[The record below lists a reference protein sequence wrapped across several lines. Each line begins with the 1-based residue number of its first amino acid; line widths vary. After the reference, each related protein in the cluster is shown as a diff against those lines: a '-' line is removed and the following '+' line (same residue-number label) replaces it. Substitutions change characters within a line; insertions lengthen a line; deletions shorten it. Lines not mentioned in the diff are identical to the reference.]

1 MRFIRYTNATGI
13 TLGVCRGDEVV
24 DLAVAAPDLPR
35 DLPTLLAL
43 GASGSAL
50 VQSAIERAPARAVR
64 TRAEIKALVPIAQP
78 EKIICIGLNYTEHIK
93 EAPTPQEVPSYP
105 VTFLRTAGTLIAH
118 GEPLRQPRC
127 SDQFDFEGELACV
140 IGTRARNVSKA
151 NALAHVGGY
160 ALFNDASVRDYQFKS
175 HQWTMGKNFD
185 ATGAFG
191 PELVTADE
199 LPPGARGLT
208 LITKLNGQTVQS
220 ASTNDL
226 IFDIATLISE
236 LSVAMTLV
244 PGDVIVTGTPSGVG
258 IGRKPPLW
266 MKHGDVCTVGVDGVG
281 LLSNP
286 VVDDEIDA
294 AA

>member
-105 VTFLRTAGTLIAH
+105 VIFLRTAGTLIAH
-118 GEPLRQPRC
+118 GEPLRRPRC
-127 SDQFDFEGELACV
+127 FDQFD
-140 IGTRARNVSKA
+140 RDRH
-151 NALAHVGGY
+151 ALRRRHRPQAAAV
-160 ALFNDASVRDYQFKS
+160 
-175 HQWTMGKNFD
+175 
-185 ATGAFG
+185 
-191 PELVTADE
+191 DE
-199 LPPGARGLT
+199 ARGCLH
-208 LITKLNGQTVQS
+208 GRRRRRRAAQQ
-220 ASTNDL
+220 
-226 IFDIATLISE
+226 
-236 LSVAMTLV
+236 
-244 PGDVIVTGTPSGVG
+244 PG
-258 IGRKPPLW
+258 GRRR
-266 MKHGDVCTVGVDGVG
+266 D
-281 LLSNP
+281 
-286 VVDDEIDA
+286 
-294 AA
+294 